1 MLWMVCSILWGMFS
15 KDYIERNEWGKAKE
29 GTKCNNFEVLLRIQM
44 KSQMLI
50 KTALKYLC

>member
-15 KDYIERNEWGKAKE
+15 KDYIERNEWGKAKK

-50 KTALKYLC
+50 KTTLKYLC